1 MWIYF
6 SRWKLDRTL
15 INKIKMKNEKIFIT
29 GGAGF
34 LGKSLVKKLY
44 LDNEITIFSRDEAKH
59 YYMKKEF
66 PSVNFIVG
74 DIRNKD
80 LLIRK
85 SRNHSVGIFAAS
97 LKQIE
102 ACDENYEEAS
112 KIIIDGAFN
121 SRIAAEENNFK
132 SGCFISS
139 DKSRAATTIY
149 GAMKYVAGEGFISGE
164 SNCKL
169 TTAIYGNVTNST
181 GSIIPLIWNF
191 INKKQELSLY
201 GENMTRFLLDVED
214 AMDLILKSTNY
225 QNCNLIPVAKSFR
238 IKDLFEIYSEL
249 FGLKYKITNPR
260 TGEKIHEI
268 MASNEEIRR
277 MEFINNDNLYLL
289 HPKKEIN
296 KLSFINNEY
305 SSKDCTL
312 SKNELLEY
320 LKNKNFYK

>member
-1 MWIYF
+1 
-6 SRWKLDRTL
+6 
-15 INKIKMKNEKIFIT
+15 MKNEKIFIT

-34 LGKSLVKKLY
+34 LGKNLIKKLY
-44 LDNEITIFSRDEAKH
+44 NDNEITVYSRDESKH

-74 DIRNKD
+74 DIRNRD

-85 SRNHSVGIFAAS
+85 SREHTIGIFAAS

-132 SGCFISS
+132 SACFISS

-164 SNCKL
+164 SRCKL
-169 TTAIYGNVTNST
+169 TTVVYGNVTNST
-181 GSIIPLIWNF
+181 GSIIPLMWNF
-191 INKKQELSLY
+191 INSNKSLTLY
-201 GENMTRFLLDVED
+201 GEHMTRFLLDIDNAIE
-214 AMDLILKSTNY
+214 LILKSRKY
-225 QNCNLIPVAKSFR
+225 QNCNLIPVANSFK
-238 IKDLFEIYSEL
+238 IQDLFEIYSDE
-249 FGLKYKITNPR
+249 FGLKYQVSKPR

-268 MASNEEIRR
+268 MSSAEEIRR
-277 MEFINNDNLYLL
+277 LEFIKKENIYLL

-296 KLSFINNEY
+296 KVSFKNNEY
-305 SSKDCTL
+305 SSRDCCL
-312 SKNELLEY
+312 SREELYNY
-320 LKNKNFYK
+320 LKTKNFYICK